1 MMFGGGLLLVA
12 VVFTVILLLLGSKG
26 CGISK
31 AEGDEVEA
39 VPSAEATEAPTV
51 EPTPTPE
58 PVPSVDISDINSR
71 SGILVRL
78 SDGKVVAEKDA
89 DANWHAVAPDPA
101 IRCER

>member
-58 PVPSVDISDINSR
+58 PVPSVDEDHDSSCR
-71 SGILVRL
+71 SGKSVG
-78 SDGKVVAEKDA
+78 SE
-89 DANWHAVAPDPA
+89 
-101 IRCER
+101 